1 MRGSFLARE
10 HRLSVAT
17 GVYWKTFPSPG
28 RRRSLESPWSKRRVR
43 LPAATKD
50 PLCLV
55 GALSRQ
61 NGGSGRQ
68 HMRSSAGHEE
78 TPKAPGI
85 WGTVHPNRTSA
96 LPERVACL
104 PGAIASRSAE
114 RRVGKE

>member
-10 HRLSVAT
+10 HRLGVAT
-17 GVYWKTFPSPG
+17 GLYWKTFQSPG
-28 RRRSLESPWSKRRVR
+28 RRRSLGNLWSERQVR

-96 LPERVACL
+96 LPERVDRKSTRL
-104 PGAIASRSAE
+104 NSSHL
-114 RRVGKE
+114 